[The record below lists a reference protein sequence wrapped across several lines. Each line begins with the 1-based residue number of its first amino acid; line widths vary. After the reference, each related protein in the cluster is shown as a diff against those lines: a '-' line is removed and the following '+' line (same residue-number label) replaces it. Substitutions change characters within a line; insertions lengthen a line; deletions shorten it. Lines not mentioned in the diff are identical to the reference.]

1 MNSTRIARFRPST
14 MRRALLGAG
23 LLLGSAGPLMAQADD
38 SVLPQITVTDSAD
51 KKKLAEKVSS
61 GALGDRSELETPFST
76 RAVKSDEIEDRQAT
90 SLAEVLKYDASV
102 SNNSPVNG
110 THRPPSRCAACAWM
124 T

>member
-1 MNSTRIARFRPST
+1 
-14 MRRALLGAG
+14 
-23 LLLGSAGPLMAQADD
+23 AGPLMAQADD

-102 SNNSPVNG
+102 SNNSP
-110 THRPPSRCAACAWM
+110 
-124 T
+124 